1 MNREAALRKLKACL
15 RLSKSSNANEAALAM
30 RQAQKLMQEYN
41 LEEADA
47 DDEEM
52 SECFAK
58 TRSRG
63 GNVSDHVWQLS
74 CVVAKAFSCKS
85 LQVNMTNST
94 AIAFVGR
101 TINTKIAE
109 YSFCVL
115 RRQLDRDIAKQIT
128 RVRKA
133 KNRATRAHTYGIGW
147 VVGVASKLQVPVM
160 SEVDALRIE
169 TRIKKSFGTI
179 VQFEIK
185 KPKVLNCNDF
195 HQGFEKG
202 KNTRLNKGVHGS
214 QQKQLEH
221 QA

>member
-47 DDEEM
+47 DDEGI

-63 GNVSDHVWQLS
+63 GDVSDHIWQLAYL
-74 CVVAKAFSCKS
+74 VARAFSCKA

-115 RRQLDRDIAKQIT
+115 RRQLERDIAKQIA

-133 KNRATRAHTYGIGW
+133 KNRATRAHTYGSGW
-147 VVGVASKLQVPVM
+147 VFGVASKLQIPVM

-169 TRIKKSFGTI
+169 TRIKNSFGKT
-179 VQFEIK
+179 VEFENK
-185 KPKVLNCNDF
+185 KPKALNSNDF
-195 HQGFEKG
+195 YEGFQKG
-202 KNTRLNKGVHGS
+202 KNTSLNKGVHGS

-221 QA
+221 VV